1 VVGATA
7 APLSNLPLNGAFQ
20 MIPSSVTM
28 ATGVPV
34 SALVSAEGDLMLSG
48 APGTQGWVEL
58 RLYVDGS
65 MVRALRSSAV
75 NYIFGNMP
83 SAWHISTI
91 VALAAGPH
99 EFHVEAR
106 TLSAAGGPMV
116 VNSVPGNLSVALLVR
131 Q

>member
-1 VVGATA
+1 
-7 APLSNLPLNGAFQ
+7 LSNLQLTGVFQ
-20 MIPSSVTM
+20 MVPTSVSMT
-28 ATGVPV
+28 TGVPV

-48 APGTQGWVEL
+48 AAGTQGWIEL
-58 RLYVDGS
+58 RLFVDGS
-65 MVRALRSSAV
+65 VVRALRTSAV

-91 VALAAGPH
+91 VPLATGTH

-106 TLSAAGGPMV
+106 TFSAAGGPMV
-116 VNSVPGNLSVALLVR
+116 LNSVPGNLSVALLVR